1 MVDDNISSSSNS
13 RHNKGVGK
21 MIKGIYGILGAMII
35 WLCLITSNMTSKPAD
50 IKPKDKKIEQRKS
63 KPKTNTK
70 QYASQEFEKKYFK
83 QTFAQM
89 RKLHGAGHVFMF
101 NGNLYTTDYKEEK

>member
-1 MVDDNISSSSNS
+1 
-13 RHNKGVGK
+13 

-35 WLCLITSNMTSKPAD
+35 WLCLLTSNMASKPAD

-63 KPKTNTK
+63 KPKIKVK
-70 QYASQEFEKKYFK
+70 QYASKEFEKKYFK
-83 QTFAQM
+83 QAFAQM
-89 RKLHGAGHVFMF
+89 RKLHGAGHVFIF